1 LFDQS
6 FTVLMP
12 TYDRDDLCASFNKSV
27 DSCLNNT
34 LLPNAIII
42 IIDGPV
48 REKFSKKIRNYQKH
62 PLIEI
67 VWLDQNV
74 GLTQALNIGLKKV
87 KTKYVFR
94 ADGDDINRLDR
105 FELQIKILKSG
116 YGLVSGAVEEVDES
130 GKYIAT
136 KRVPTSHEDILRT
149 CKRRNPFNHM
159 AMAFELKPALDVGG
173 YPDLYLK
180 EDWGL
185 WILMLERGIKG
196 HNSQEI
202 FVDVSGGA
210 SMYARRGGIKNVS
223 GEIGIQRL
231 LVKFAQ
237 KHRILALIDLLG
249 RLIIMNI
256 PGKWKSYIYLNFMR
270 SKENCE

>member
-1 LFDQS
+1 MFDQS

-12 TYDRDDLCASFNKSV
+12 TYDRDDLFTSFNKSV

-42 IIDGPV
+42 VIDGPV
-48 REKFSKKIRNYQKH
+48 REKFAEKIRSYQKH

-67 VWLDQNV
+67 VWLDKNV
-74 GLTQALNIGLKKV
+74 GLTRALNIGLKKV

-94 ADGDDINRLDR
+94 ADGDDVNRLNR
-105 FELQIKILKSG
+105 FELQINILKSG
-116 YGLVSGAVEEVDES
+116 YGLVSGAVEEVDEC

-136 KRVPTSHEDILRT
+136 KRVPTTHEDILRI

-159 AMAFELKPALDVGG
+159 AMAFELQSALDVGG

-185 WILMLERGIKG
+185 WVLMLERGIKG
-196 HNSQEI
+196 YNSQEI
-202 FVDVSGGA
+202 FADVSGGA
-210 SMYARRGGIKNVS
+210 GMFARRGGIKNIS
-223 GEIGIQRL
+223 GEIGIQRF
-231 LVKFAQ
+231 LVKFAH
-237 KHRILALIDLLG
+237 KHRLLAVADFLG

-256 PGKWKSYIYLNFMR
+256 PGKWKSFIYLNFMR
-270 SKENCE
+270 SKESRD